1 MKTVKKFNDFLDEGY
16 KSGSMW
22 DSKEQEDVRMIQ
34 AKWSNAVL
42 AQDAKGMEKHMK
54 ELVKANDAY
63 IKYIKS
69 KK

>member
-1 MKTVKKFNDFLDEGY
+1 MKNVNNFDNFLNEKDY
-16 KSGSMW
+16 SQWS
-22 DSKEQEDVRMIQ
+22 SKEQHDVRMVQ
-34 AKWSNAVL
+34 AKWSNATL
-42 AQDAKGMEKHMK
+42 AEDAKGMEKYMK